1 MASVEV
7 SPWEAGQRPGDLS
20 GRAFVRLNG
29 TLELVR
35 MAGRGCAL
43 GHRRSTGAVERYP
56 FHVRPIRFTR
66 RGSPVNDCQYERAI
80 QNSRRRQ
87 SKRGY
92 LISILLPA
100 DMKAPLPRLWTA
112 VQRQR
117 QGGLLIYLHDLACRT
132 FGVHWD

>member
-43 GHRRSTGAVERYP
+43 GHRRSAGAVERYP

-66 RGSPVNDCQYERAI
+66 RGSSAHPQMIVNTRELFRIHVRGKAREITLYVSYCQ
-80 QNSRRRQ
+80 
-87 SKRGY
+87 
-92 LISILLPA
+92 LI
-100 DMKAPLPRLWTA
+100 
-112 VQRQR
+112 
-117 QGGLLIYLHDLACRT
+117 
-132 FGVHWD
+132 